1 MNDKL
6 REVYSLLIPISRA
19 KLIVP
24 RTAVAEVMGY
34 MPPRNR
40 PKNVPAWF
48 LGMVRWGDEEVPLV
62 SFEATCGNAVPESS
76 SRSRITYFHALQGD
90 LDPPVLAML
99 TQGYPY
105 LVRVTDGVLS
115 ELTDSELP
123 EDAPAL
129 AHFRMANERPIIPDL
144 AEIERRLL
152 THLPVRSTEDA

>member
-1 MNDKL
+1 MSDAL
-6 REVYSLLIPISRA
+6 QEVYSLLIPISGA

-34 MPPRNR
+34 MPPSNR
-40 PKNVPAWF
+40 PRNVPSWF
-48 LGMVRWGDEEVPLV
+48 LGMVRWGEHEVPLV
-62 SFEATCGNAVPESS
+62 SFEAACGHGVPDSS
-76 SRSRITYFHALQGD
+76 SRSRITYFHALKGE
-90 LDPPVLAML
+90 LNPPVLALL

-115 ELTDSELP
+115 SLPESDLP

-144 AEIERRLL
+144 EDIEARLL
-152 THLPVRSTEDA
+152 QYLPARTAEKA